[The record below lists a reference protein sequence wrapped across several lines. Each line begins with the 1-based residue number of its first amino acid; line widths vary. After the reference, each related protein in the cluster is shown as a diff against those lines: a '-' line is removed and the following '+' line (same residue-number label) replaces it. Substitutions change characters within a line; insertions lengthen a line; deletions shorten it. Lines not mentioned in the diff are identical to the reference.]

1 MNSSVKNS
9 YDGLVKSRFCP
20 FLSFPRRRESSY
32 FNRFWIPAFTGMT
45 VFRLFTTSS
54 VMGGNN
60 RSAVFLPRTDLQR
73 ELQLQFQNTA
83 VLQGAKDTI
92 SALSCL
98 DK

>member
-1 MNSSVKNS
+1 
-9 YDGLVKSRFCP
+9 
-20 FLSFPRRRESSY
+20 
-32 FNRFWIPAFTGMT
+32 
-45 VFRLFTTSS
+45 
-54 VMGGNN
+54 MGGNN